1 MRRSIK
7 ELTEYAAAR
16 TLLFAF
22 AAMPRN
28 MAYGAAGILAALGF
42 HLARRQRRAGLHNL
56 QMAFPEKSVFEREQI
71 LRGCFRNLA
80 RLLVEFT
87 HFPEL
92 NKGNIS
98 EYVVHDGLDNYLEG
112 LRRGRGVVFMTAHF
126 GAWEMSSFAH
136 ALYGYPLKFVV
147 RPIDNRRVEELVS
160 SYRTLSGNVPIQR
173 KQAARD
179 ILKALRQNEA
189 VGILFD
195 QNTTRSEGV
204 FAEFFGIPAATTPSI
219 ALFALRAGAAV
230 IPGFLIW
237 DEEAKKHRLR
247 LDPPVEL
254 IETGDLT
261 HDVLENTKKFNK
273 ILEGYVRKHPD
284 QWLWIHRRWKT
295 RPEGEASIY

>member
-1 MRRSIK
+1 MRRTIK

-147 RPIDNRRVEELVS
+147 RPIDNRRVE
-160 SYRTLSGNVPIQR
+160 
-173 KQAARD
+173 
-179 ILKALRQNEA
+179 
-189 VGILFD
+189 
-195 QNTTRSEGV
+195 SE
-204 FAEFFGIPAATTPSI
+204 
-219 ALFALRAGAAV
+219 
-230 IPGFLIW
+230 
-237 DEEAKKHRLR
+237 
-247 LDPPVEL
+247 
-254 IETGDLT
+254 
-261 HDVLENTKKFNK
+261 
-273 ILEGYVRKHPD
+273 
-284 QWLWIHRRWKT
+284 
-295 RPEGEASIY
+295 